1 MGPEPNLNN
10 DLFDII
16 CDKDLFVE
24 NEVLKLK
31 VKQADRWSSRP
42 DSLILNEIQ
51 TSSHN
56 FKRYTKEC
64 LLQAFTLIL
73 PRVIC

>member
-31 VKQADRWSSRP
+31 VKQADR
-42 DSLILNEIQ
+42 
-51 TSSHN
+51 
-56 FKRYTKEC
+56 
-64 LLQAFTLIL
+64 
-73 PRVIC
+73 